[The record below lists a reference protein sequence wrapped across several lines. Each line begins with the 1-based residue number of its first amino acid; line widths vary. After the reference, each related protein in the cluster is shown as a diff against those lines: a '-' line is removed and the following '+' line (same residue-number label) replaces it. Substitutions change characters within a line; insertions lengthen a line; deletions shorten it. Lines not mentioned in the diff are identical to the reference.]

1 MSLTTRRKHVVLG
14 GAMLLT
20 LLAGCGDPQ
29 LPALESELESLRER
43 PTGQVKDLPP
53 QPEYHPVTYDMADAR
68 SPFQS
73 RLPEPEEEL
82 AMVDNGVRPDLDR
95 PREPL
100 EAWPME
106 QLSMVG
112 TLDVDGSRSA
122 LILTPEQEVQRVSVG
137 GHMGSNFGRIIRIG
151 DTQLDL
157 VEIVP
162 NGQGGWIERTRAMAL
177 TQPADASG

>member
-1 MSLTTRRKHVVLG
+1 MSLMNRRECVIGSAL
-14 GAMLLT
+14 LLT
-20 LLAGCGDPQ
+20 MLAGCGDPQ
-29 LPALESELESLRER
+29 LSALEGELESLRGR
-43 PTGQVKDLPP
+43 PSGQVQELPP
-53 QPEYHPVTYDMADAR
+53 QPVYHPVTYDMADAR

-82 AMVDNGVRPDLDR
+82 TAVDNGVRPDLDR
-95 PREPL
+95 AREPL

-112 TLDVDGSRSA
+112 TLDVDGTRSA
-122 LILTPEQEVQRVSVG
+122 LILTPAQEVQRVRVG
-137 GHMGSNFGRIIRIG
+137 NHMGSNFGRIIRIG
-151 DTQLDL
+151 DTQLDM

-177 TQPADASG
+177 AEPVQKGG